1 MVNLIKMERLLWLD
15 DYRNPM
21 EGQWLV
27 FCLLKSVDYE
37 VHWVKNYHY
46 IIFSQLTQLVNKI

>member
-1 MVNLIKMERLLWLD
+1 MEKSDGLKLLWLD

-27 FCLLKSVDYE
+27 FSPLSGDFE
-37 VHWVKNYHY
+37 VHWVKN
-46 IIFSQLTQLVNKI
+46 NKEFVEWIELNG